1 MSLLVSRLTMA
12 TVVIW
17 LATSLT
23 PPATIFAQTATQ
35 QTDTTRGLR
44 IQWAD
49 GRSTTT
55 PLRPSGGMWT
65 EIFPRIKD
73 ADTSRDGSPLI
84 RIDVKY
90 VVDGSDVAVTVS
102 LLYGRTNRSD
112 LKVAIVRVSSDTP
125 VEVTALRDYGVE
137 PIVLSLVAI
146 PVAATFSP
154 NVISASAQLVARAE
168 PVGPNAAAYRLVIS
182 NQSPHG
188 LMWFQFKA
196 YRGAKPISG
205 RPRGR
210 RNLPLVQPNAEFIY
224 ELAAGT
230 GFTPEGSEDSFQPVD
245 RIEITSVMWQDGL
258 VEGDPEPAEQQ
269 ARFDSAKALQLRTV
283 LTALRTSRDSL
294 ATLRSQIER
303 VSSPDP
309 EVQQFRAALLADLDA
324 LERTQRSTNDQ
335 DFDTWLARNI
345 AECRQWLDRIVLPKS

>member
-1 MSLLVSRLTMA
+1 MSVLVSRLTMA

-65 EIFPRIKD
+65 GVFPRIKG
-73 ADTSRDGSPLI
+73 ADTSRNGSPLI
-84 RIDVKY
+84 RIDLRY

-137 PIVLSLVAI
+137 PIVLSLVPI

-154 NVISASAQLVARAE
+154 NVISASAQLE
-168 PVGPNAAAYRLVIS
+168 
-182 NQSPHG
+182 
-188 LMWFQFKA
+188 
-196 YRGAKPISG
+196 
-205 RPRGR
+205 
-210 RNLPLVQPNAEFIY
+210 
-224 ELAAGT
+224 
-230 GFTPEGSEDSFQPVD
+230 
-245 RIEITSVMWQDGL
+245 
-258 VEGDPEPAEQQ
+258 
-269 ARFDSAKALQLRTV
+269 
-283 LTALRTSRDSL
+283 
-294 ATLRSQIER
+294 
-303 VSSPDP
+303 
-309 EVQQFRAALLADLDA
+309 
-324 LERTQRSTNDQ
+324 
-335 DFDTWLARNI
+335 
-345 AECRQWLDRIVLPKS
+345 